1 MTPIRVAVVA
11 DLVSESWHSMDLVAE
26 MLLRFLPE
34 QDAAP
39 VEPVL
44 VRPAFGPRLPRLRRG
59 GAPPTAE
66 RIVHRFWDYPRW
78 LARHRP
84 DVELFHVV
92 DHSYAHLAHV
102 LPRDRVVVTCH
113 DVDAFLPLV
122 APSATESRLP
132 RLLVRRVLTGLQRAA
147 LVACV
152 SRSTRDALAEHA
164 LVPEE
169 RLVVIPN
176 GTHPSCTPEPDPEA
190 SHRLAA
196 NLPADGVRIDLLHVG
211 STIPRKRIE
220 FLLDVFAALHRRR
233 PALRLLRVG
242 GLTRTQRA
250 HADSL
255 GIGAHVIELPEL
267 DRQTLAA
274 AYRHAALVLLP
285 SSREG
290 FGLPLIEALGCGT
303 PVVASDIEVLRE
315 VGGDAAEYCPPDDPA
330 AWCATVERLLD
341 EREAAGEPWQARRR
355 RARARGAAFSWRAT
369 ATQLAARYAALARP
383 GAVPEPRDA
392 VLSR

>member
-26 MLLRFLPE
+26 MLLRFLQE

-39 VEPVL
+39 VQPVL

-59 GAPPTAE
+59 VPSTAE

-78 LARHRP
+78 LAQHRP
-84 DVELFHVV
+84 DAELFHVV

-102 LPRDRVVVTCH
+102 LPPGRVVVTCH

-122 APSATESRLP
+122 APSATASRLP

-152 SRSTRDALAEHA
+152 SQATRNALAGHA

-176 GTHPSCTPEPDPEA
+176 GTHPSCRPDHDPEA
-190 SHRLAA
+190 SRRLAA
-196 NLPADGVRIDLLHVG
+196 CLPAENGRVDLLHVG
-211 STIPRKRIE
+211 STAPRKRIE
-220 FLLDVFAALHRRR
+220 FLLDVFAALQRRR
-233 PALRLLRVG
+233 PELRLLRVG
-242 GLTRTQRA
+242 GLTRQQRA
-250 HADSL
+250 RADAL
-255 GIGAHVIELPEL
+255 GVSAHVIELPML
-267 DRQTLAA
+267 DREVLAA

-290 FGLPLIEALGCGT
+290 FGLPLIEALACGT
-303 PVVASDIEVLRE
+303 PVVGSDIDVLRE
-315 VGGDAAEYCPPDDPA
+315 VGGDAAEYCPLDDVS
-330 AWCATVERLLD
+330 AWCVTIERLLQ
-341 EREAAGEPWQARRR
+341 EREAGGEVWQMRRR
-355 RARARGAAFSWRAT
+355 RAIARGAAFSWQTT
-369 ATQLAARYAALARP
+369 ATELALQYAALARP
-383 GAVPEPRDA
+383 AVRLRSPDG
-392 VLSR
+392 VLAR